1 MLTASLELLEQ
12 LELERES
19 TMLDPNF
26 QEWKKSL
33 NVSRLYSDP
42 EPLINAAQMNKEYS
56 FNRENKVG
64 RLANIFYL

>member
-56 FNRENKVG
+56 FNRENKVA
-64 RLANIFYL
+64 RLAERFYL

>member
-42 EPLINAAQMNKEYS
+42 EPLFNAREMNKEY
-56 FNRENKVG
+56 NYEGKNKVASLIK
-64 RLANIFYL
+64 RFYL

>member
-33 NVSRLYSDP
+33 NVSRLYSNP